1 MKIIQELEAKL
12 SESEANI
19 MKLRE
24 EEVTMKTEF
33 SNAKQ
38 EILSLKM
45 ENDQLSQ
52 IKLLMQNRKSLI
64 SKKPLFEMIPS
75 FSPEKIQELQS
86 ELEKRDKMIVQ
97 LKESYLETFLEKEKI
112 IFELQTKLQ
121 DSDHQ
126 ELKKIIESLE
136 RKVEIIEEELE
147 KTQTALN
154 REHEKNEG
162 EISAKLNHNI
172 EIILA
177 GKARET
183 ETLLEKMREQDEK
196 ESELSKK
203 VNELESVNRK
213 QQNEIK
219 LLTAKLEILK
229 NEKAGFSK
237 QFCDLQT
244 NILLKEK
251 EISSIKTA
259 ISTKTADFEIESSQF
274 FERETKLNEMIVRLK
289 TENKKLAQQINELK
303 NNNILLKEKNSEM
316 KEKLESNQQKY
327 DKEVKELKE
336 KCDENLQ
343 GLPNKIS
350 ISHNPSLRIPSC
362 SPHKRTLSQ
371 ELGGVT
377 CDHIFSF
384 MENPVEKSPNIE
396 TRIRFSTNLN
406 DDETFLSSIKN
417 QRKSLLTSS
426 PLALV
431 PPIITLNELTKSGQD
446 EHLSTV
452 EDHQSENMND
462 SPLKQDLNSVSS
474 VVDIED
480 LRIEIDELEKE
491 NAILRRENEKIKVE
505 LKEFNEKF
513 TKQLE
518 VSHKR
523 ESQIMNDLQK
533 QRKESILSLQANN
546 KDSTIKFLQ
555 SEITRLEALMK
566 VNDNQYQEEKKFWDI
581 ELKEVEKKAIEAKM
595 RYAQIMTERDMFELK
610 CKQLSREGT
619 FLAPKIP
626 KKKNFFD
633 LLLCND

>member
-52 IKLLMQNRKSLI
+52 IKLLMQSRKSLI
-64 SKKPLFEMIPS
+64 SKKPLFEMNPS
-75 FSPEKIQELQS
+75 FSPEKIQELQN
-86 ELEKRDKMIVQ
+86 ELEKRDKMITQ

-154 REHEKNEG
+154 LEHEKNEG

-172 EIILA
+172 EIIMA

-203 VNELESVNRK
+203 INELESINRK
-213 QQNEIK
+213 QQNELK

-251 EISSIKTA
+251 EISSIKT
-259 ISTKTADFEIESSQF
+259 SLGTKTADFELESSQL
-274 FERETKLNEMIVRLK
+274 FEREVKLNETIARLK
-289 TENKKLAQQINELK
+289 NENKKQVQQINELK
-303 NNNILLKEKNSEM
+303 SNNIVLKEKNSEM
-316 KEKLESNQQKY
+316 KEILESSQQKY

-343 GLPNKIS
+343 GLPNKTT
-350 ISHNPSLRIPSC
+350 ISHNPSLRIPSGL

-396 TRIRFSTNLN
+396 TRIRFSTDLN

-417 QRKSLLTSS
+417 QRKSILTSS

-431 PPIITLNELTKSGQD
+431 PPIITLNELTKTGKE

-452 EDHQSENMND
+452 EDHQSENMNE
-462 SPLKQDLNSVSS
+462 SPLKDIDSLNS

-480 LRIEIDELEKE
+480 LRFEIDELEKE

-566 VNDNQYQEEKKFWDI
+566 VNENQYQEEKKFWI
-581 ELKEVEKKAIEAKM
+581 MELKEVEKKAIEAKM
-595 RYAQIMTERDMFELK
+595 KYAQIMTERDMFELK
-610 CKQLSREGT
+610 YKQLSREGT
-619 FLAPKIP
+619 ILPQKIP

>member
-24 EEVTMKTEF
+24 EEVTMKTDS

-52 IKLLMQNRKSLI
+52 IKLLMQSRRSLI
-64 SKKPLFEMIPS
+64 SKKPLFEMNS
-75 FSPEKIQELQS
+75 LFSPEKIQELQS
-86 ELEKRDKMIVQ
+86 ELEKRDKMITQ

-147 KTQTALN
+147 KTQIALN
-154 REHEKNEG
+154 LEHEKNEG

-172 EIILA
+172 EIIMA

-203 VNELESVNRK
+203 VNELESMNRK

-229 NEKAGFSK
+229 NEKTGFSK

-251 EISSIKTA
+251 EISSLKTTSA
-259 ISTKTADFEIESSQF
+259 AKMADFELESSQF
-274 FERETKLNEMIVRLK
+274 FEREVKLNETMTRLK
-289 TENKKLAQQINELK
+289 NENRKLSQQINELK
-303 NNNILLKEKNSEM
+303 NNNIVLKEKNSEM
-316 KEKLESNQQKY
+316 KEILESNQQKY
-327 DKEVKELKE
+327 DKDVKELKE

-343 GLPNKIS
+343 GSPNKTS
-350 ISHNPSLRIPSC
+350 ISHNPSLRISGL

-384 MENPVEKSPNIE
+384 MENPVEKSPNIV

-417 QRKSLLTSS
+417 QRKSILTSS
-426 PLALV
+426 PLALI
-431 PPIITLNELTKSGQD
+431 PPIITLNELTKTVNE

-462 SPLKQDLNSVSS
+462 SPLKQDLNSMSS

-480 LRIEIDELEKE
+480 LRLEIDELEKE

-546 KDSTIKFLQ
+546 KDTTIKFLQ

-566 VNDNQYQEEKKFWDI
+566 VNENQYQEEKHFWDI

-595 RYAQIMTERDMFELK
+595 KYAQIMTERDMLELK

-619 FLAPKIP
+619 FLPPKIP